1 MVEAMF
7 ERSPDYFKQFR
18 KNFRFFLYKEKP
30 KVGVDF
36 PVDVV
41 ISIGLHSP
49 VHDGLCNAL
58 KDCHYHVL
66 AECFGESYKGQP
78 KSYLLPCLYSTYALL
93 IANSDE
99 KEVCGEIFEKLD
111 QAVQYNC
118 ETPNRNLKKLLPS
131 ICFSVQKC
139 DKAVQVCSGL
149 NQGTMQRLENVMLGP
164 YGGQFLLISDIFQTG
179 HGSLNVVPILTFS
192 LNETV

>member
-18 KNFRFFLYKEKP
+18 KNFRFFLFKEKP
-30 KVGVDF
+30 KAGVDF
-36 PVDVV
+36 PLDVV

-58 KDCHYHVL
+58 PDNHYHVL
-66 AECFGESYKGQP
+66 AQCFGENYKGQP

-99 KEVCGEIFEKLD
+99 KEICCEIFEKLD

-118 ETPNRNLKKLLPS
+118 DPPNRNPKKLLPS

-139 DKAVQVCSGL
+139 DKAVQVSSGL
-149 NQGTMQRLENVMLGP
+149 SQGTIQRLENVMLGP
-164 YGGQFLLISDIFQTG
+164 YGGHFLLIADIFQTG
-179 HGSLNVVPILTFS
+179 HGSLNFVPVLTFS
-192 LNETV
+192 LNEIV